1 MFYMLVMCASF
12 MLFIVNDKIF
22 SVLFFFTKSAK
33 SPAAHIFFNDENYT
47 GIQSKRHSSSLPH
60 AEIETEWSPVF
71 GGSKPLTEIFR
82 TFGAAQVRAAGAVP
96 RCHVEMGDS

>member
-1 MFYMLVMCASF
+1 MIKFFLFYFFYQIGQIARCA
-12 MLFIVNDKIF
+12 
-22 SVLFFFTKSAK
+22 
-33 SPAAHIFFNDENYT
+33 HFFNDENYT